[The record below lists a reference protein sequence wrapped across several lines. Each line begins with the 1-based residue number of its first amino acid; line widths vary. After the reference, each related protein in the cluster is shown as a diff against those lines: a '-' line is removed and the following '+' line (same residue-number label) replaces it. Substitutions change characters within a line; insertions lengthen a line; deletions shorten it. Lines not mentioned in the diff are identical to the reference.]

1 MDRLGAD
8 WRQMAHLT
16 AGQDMWSTHP
26 LPAIGLKS
34 VRLSDGPMGITGG
47 RVDERDLALLTPC
60 GLALAASWDVAL
72 VRQVGQVVGDEAL
85 RLGIQGILAPNLN
98 LMRSPLAGRAFELFG
113 EDPLLISHLG
123 GAWADGVQSRG
134 VASVVKHLVCND
146 SETDR
151 RNMNVAVDEQTLREV
166 YFRPFEYTA
175 SRGAWGMLTAY
186 NSVNGVRCA
195 ELDQVIGWLKQG
207 MGWDGLVMS
216 DWFGTH
222 NGLASL
228 KAGLDLE
235 MPGPARHM
243 GAALADSQAN
253 GKYVVEA
260 VQRLQRLAERV
271 AKPLPYDASTTAETR
286 RRQVLEDAAAAGMVL
301 LRNDGLLPLNPGKD
315 KRIAVIGPNAVQPCF
330 QGGTFAKVALDPGTE
345 MPVASI
351 MARFDQVQYAEGVVA
366 EYRIPP
372 LTLSRGA
379 AREPLNLNV
388 TFRDGEGRQVHQEF
402 RHASSLIWF
411 KHMPGLGDLLSLEGT
426 ANVTARTVMQA
437 QRKGVHRFFLGG
449 TGEVSLFID
458 GQLRAGFDGVTLSG
472 DIMGKLMQSPHTTVD
487 VVLEA
492 GQQVA
497 LEFSMNLGRSLAH
510 GLWFGC
516 RPPEQGDLL
525 EQAVALAGDV
535 DSVVLMVGETADAGL
550 ESVDR
555 DTTQLS
561 AAQQALIRSVCEVN
575 PRTVVVLNVAH
586 PVDTTCLKQA
596 AAVIVAWYPG
606 QGFGPA
612 LASVLA
618 GDREPGG
625 RLPVT
630 FAAEEQ
636 DYPAWSLTPGA
647 TGSLRYHEQWWVG
660 YRHFAAKSLK
670 PAFAFG
676 HGLGYA
682 SIEPD
687 VAQLSGERVDALR
700 VSLSLLNSSARP
712 GKAVPQL
719 YLEAPPE
726 HGQPGR
732 YSLEAFQALEVPA
745 MGRAVANLV
754 LEARSFSRWDCQ
766 GQRWRLR
773 PGLYRLTLGA
783 SSTEGWLQ
791 LALHVDDQGRVEA
804 GAWHS
809 LFPQSSAPVIRQ
821 SRDK

>member
-1 MDRLGAD
+1 MGSPAFD
-8 WRQMAHLT
+8 WRQLAHLT
-16 AGQDMWSTHP
+16 AGQDMWSTHA
-26 LPAIGLKS
+26 LPAIGLQS
-34 VRLSDGPMGITGG
+34 VRFSDGPMGITGG

-60 GLALAASWDVAL
+60 GLALAASWDAGL
-72 VRQVGQVVGDEAL
+72 VRKVGQVVGDEAL

-123 GAWADGVQSRG
+123 GAWAEGVQSRG
-134 VASVVKHLVCND
+134 VASVIKHLVCND

-151 RNMNVAVDEQTLREV
+151 RNMNVEVDEQTLREV

-195 ELDQVIGWLKQG
+195 EQSQAIGWLKQG

-222 NGLASL
+222 DGSASL

-243 GAALADSQAN
+243 GETLADN
-253 GKYVVEA
+253 GTLGKRVVDA
-260 VQRLQRLAERV
+260 AQRLQRLAERV
-271 AKPLPYDASTTAETR
+271 GSPAPYDASSIAEAER
-286 RRQVLEDAAAAGMVL
+286 MEVLEDAAAAGMVL
-301 LRNDGLLPLNPGKD
+301 LRNDGLLPLQPAKE
-315 KRIAVIGPNAVQPCF
+315 KRIAVIGPNALQPCF
-330 QGGTFAKVALDPGTE
+330 QGGTFARVALDPTTQ
-345 MPVASI
+345 MPVTSI
-351 MARFDQVQYAEGVVA
+351 AARFADVQYAEGVGA

-372 LTLSRGA
+372 LTLSCGA
-379 AREPLNLNV
+379 VREPLNLSV
-388 TFRDGEGRQVHQEF
+388 TFHDSKGRQVHQEA

-411 KHMPGLGDLLSLEGT
+411 KHMPGVGDLLSLEGT

-437 QRKGVHRFFLGG
+437 QRSGVHRFYLGG
-449 TGEVSLFID
+449 TGQVSLAID
-458 GQLRAGFDGVTLSG
+458 GQAKASFDGVTLSG

-487 VVLEA
+487 VALEA
-492 GQQVA
+492 GQQIT
-497 LEFSMNLGRSLAH
+497 LEFSMNIGRSLAH
-510 GLWFGC
+510 GVWFGC
-516 RPPEQGDLL
+516 QTPERGDLL
-525 EQAVALAGDV
+525 EQAVALARDV

-561 AAQQALIRSVCEVN
+561 VAQQTLIRAVCAVN

-586 PVDTTCLKQA
+586 PIDTACLEHA

-606 QGFGPA
+606 QAFGPA

-630 FAAEEQ
+630 FAAQDQ
-636 DYPAWSLTPGA
+636 DYPAWSLTPDANGN
-647 TGSLRYHEQWWVG
+647 LHYREQWWVG
-660 YRHFAAKSLK
+660 YRHFAANALK
-670 PAFAFG
+670 PAFPFG

-682 SIEPD
+682 SIEPE
-687 VAQLSGERVDALR
+687 VAQLFGEQVDQLS

-719 YLEAPPE
+719 YLQAPAE
-726 HGQPGR
+726 EGQKGR
-732 YSLEAFQALEVPA
+732 YCLEAFQAVEVPA
-745 MGRAVANLV
+745 TGRAVANLT

-766 GQRWRLR
+766 AQGWRLQ

-783 SSTEGWLQ
+783 SSSESWFQ
-791 LALHVDDQGRVEA
+791 LALHVDEKGRVEA

-809 LFPQSSAPVIRQ
+809 LFAESIAAGDSTATR
-821 SRDK
+821 

>member
-1 MDRLGAD
+1 MGSPAFD
-8 WRQMAHLT
+8 WRQLAHLT

-26 LPAIGLKS
+26 LPALGLKS
-34 VRLSDGPMGITGG
+34 VRFSDGPMGLTGG

-60 GLALAASWDVAL
+60 GLALAASWDA
-72 VRQVGQVVGDEAL
+72 VRVRKVGQVVGDEAL
-85 RLGIQGILAPNLN
+85 RLGIQGLLAPNLN

-113 EDPLLISHLG
+113 EDPLLISQLG
-123 GAWADGVQSRG
+123 GAWAEGVQSRG

-151 RNMNVAVDEQTLREV
+151 RNMNVEVDEQTLREV

-175 SRGAWGMLTAY
+175 KRGAWGMLTAY

-195 ELDQVIGWLKQG
+195 ELGQVIGWLKKDL
-207 MGWDGLVMS
+207 GWDGLVMS

-222 NGLASL
+222 DGTASL
-228 KAGLDLE
+228 RAGLDLE

-243 GAALADSQAN
+243 GEALVGTAAQ
-253 GKYVVEA
+253 GKQLVDAAE
-260 VQRLQRLAERV
+260 RLQRLAARV
-271 AKPLPYDASTTAETR
+271 ASPASYDASSAAEAER
-286 RRQVLEDAAAAGMVL
+286 RKVLEEAAAAGMVL
-301 LRNDGLLPLNPGKD
+301 LRNDGLLPLHPGKE

-330 QGGTFAKVALDPGTE
+330 QGGTFAKVALDPVTE
-345 MPVASI
+345 MPVTSLA
-351 MARFDQVQYAEGVVA
+351 ARFAEVLYAEGVAA

-372 LTLSRGA
+372 LTLNCGGR
-379 AREPLNLNV
+379 REPLNLKV
-388 TFRDGEGRQVHQEF
+388 TFRDAEGRQVHEEV

-411 KHMPGLGDLLSLEGT
+411 KHMPGVGDLLALEGT
-426 ANVTARTVMQA
+426 ANVTACAVMQA
-437 QRKGVHRFFLGG
+437 QRSGVHRFFLGG
-449 TGEVSLFID
+449 TGEVRLSID
-458 GQLRAGFDGVTLSG
+458 GQVHAGFDGVTLSG

-487 VVLEA
+487 VALEE
-492 GQQVA
+492 GQQVS
-497 LEFSMNLGRSLAH
+497 LEFSMNIGRSLAH
-510 GLWFGC
+510 GVWFGC
-516 RPPEQGDLL
+516 RPPEPGNLL
-525 EQAVALAGDV
+525 AQAVALARSV

-561 AAQQALIRSVCEVN
+561 AAQQTLIRSVCEVN

-586 PVDTTCLKQA
+586 PVDTTCLRHA
-596 AAVIVAWYPG
+596 AAVLVAWYPG

-630 FAAEEQ
+630 FAERER
-636 DYPAWSLTPGA
+636 DYPAWSLTPDAG
-647 TGSLRYHEQWWVG
+647 GNLLYHERWWVG
-660 YRHFAAKSLK
+660 YRHFAANALK
-670 PAFAFG
+670 PAFPFG

-682 SIEPD
+682 VIAPE
-687 VAQLSGERVDALR
+687 VAQLSGEHVDALS

-719 YLEAPPE
+719 YLHAPPE
-726 HGQPGR
+726 PRQAAR

-745 MGRAVANLV
+745 GGRAVANLV

-766 GQRWRLR
+766 AQRWRLR

-783 SSTEGWLQ
+783 SSTEGWLK
-791 LALHVDDQGRVEA
+791 LALHVDEKGQVEA

-809 LFPQSSAPVIRQ
+809 LFAQTIGADDTAITR
-821 SRDK
+821 

>member
-1 MDRLGAD
+1 MGSPAFD
-8 WRQMAHLT
+8 WRQLAHLT

-34 VRLSDGPMGITGG
+34 VRFSDGPMGITGG

-72 VRQVGQVVGDEAL
+72 VGKVGQVVGDEAL
-85 RLGIQGILAPNLN
+85 RLGIQGVLAPNLN

-134 VASVVKHLVCND
+134 VASVIKHLVCND

-151 RNMNVAVDEQTLREV
+151 RNMNVEVDERTLREV

-175 SRGAWGMLTAY
+175 ARGAWGMLTAY

-195 ELDQVIGWLKQG
+195 EMSQSIGWLKQG
-207 MGWDGLVMS
+207 LGWDGLVMS

-222 NGLASL
+222 NGSASL

-243 GAALADSQAN
+243 GEALVDATPL
-253 GKYVVEA
+253 GKYVVDA
-260 VQRLQRLAERV
+260 AQRLQRLAERV
-271 AKPLPYDASTTAETR
+271 ANPAPYDASAAAETQ
-286 RRQVLEDAAAAGMVL
+286 RRQVLEEAAAAGMVL
-301 LRNDGLLPLNPGKD
+301 LRNDGTLPLKPDKV

-330 QGGTFAKVALDPGTE
+330 QGGTFAKVALDPTTE
-345 MPVASI
+345 MPVTSI
-351 MARFDQVQYAEGVVA
+351 AARFAEVEYAEGVVA

-379 AREPLNLNV
+379 VREPLNLSV
-388 TFRDGEGRQVHQEF
+388 TFSDAEGRQVHQEA
-402 RHASSLIWF
+402 RHASSLVWF
-411 KHMPGLGDLLSLEGT
+411 KYMPGVGDLLSLEGT
-426 ANVTARTVMQA
+426 ANVTARTVMQVE
-437 QRKGVHRFFLGG
+437 RSGVHRFFLGG

-458 GQLRAGFDGVTLSG
+458 GQAQASFDGVTLSG
-472 DIMGKLMQSPHTTVD
+472 DIMGKLMQSAHTTVD
-487 VVLEA
+487 VALEA
-492 GQQVA
+492 GQQITLA
-497 LEFSMNLGRSLAH
+497 FSMNLGRSLAH

-516 RPPEQGDLL
+516 RPPEQDDLL
-525 EQAVALAGDV
+525 EQAVTLARSV

-561 AAQQALIRSVCEVN
+561 TAQQTLIGSICEAN

-586 PVDTTCLKQA
+586 PIDTACLKQA

-630 FAAEEQ
+630 FAALEQ
-636 DYPAWSLTPGA
+636 DYPAWSLTPNAKGD
-647 TGSLRYHEQWWVG
+647 LHYNEQWWVG
-660 YRHFAAKSLK
+660 YRHFAANALK
-670 PAFAFG
+670 PAFPFG

-682 SIEPD
+682 SIEPE
-687 VAQLSGERVDALR
+687 VAQLFGEHVDALS
-700 VSLSLLNSSARP
+700 VSLSLLNGSARS

-719 YLEAPPE
+719 YLHAPPE
-726 HGQPGR
+726 QGQPAR
-732 YSLEAFQALEVPA
+732 YSLEAFQAVEVPA
-745 MGRAVANLV
+745 KGRAVANLG
-754 LEARSFSRWDCQ
+754 LEARSFSRWDCES
-766 GQRWRLR
+766 QRWRLW
-773 PGLYRLTLGA
+773 PGQYRLTLGA
-783 SSTEGWLQ
+783 SSDESWLQ
-791 LALHVDDQGRVEA
+791 LVLHVDGKGRVEA

-809 LFPQSSAPVIRQ
+809 LFAETIGASDSATTR
-821 SRDK
+821 

>member
-1 MDRLGAD
+1 MGSPAFD
-8 WRQMAHLT
+8 WRQVAHLT
-16 AGQDMWSTHP
+16 AGEDMWSTHA

-34 VRLSDGPMGITGG
+34 VRFSDGPMGITGG

-60 GLALAASWDVAL
+60 GLALAASWDGAL
-72 VRQVGQVVGDEAL
+72 VRRVGQVVGDEAL

-123 GAWADGVQSRG
+123 GTWAEGVQSRG
-134 VASVVKHLVCND
+134 VASVIKHLVCND

-175 SRGAWGMLTAY
+175 TRGAWGMLTAY

-195 ELDQVIGWLKQG
+195 ELGQAIGWLKQG
-207 MGWDGLVMS
+207 LGWDGLVMS

-222 NGLASL
+222 DGVASL

-243 GAALADSQAN
+243 GKALAETASV
-253 GKYVVEA
+253 GKHVVDA
-260 VQRLQRLAERV
+260 AQRLQRLAERV
-271 AKPLPYDASTTAETR
+271 ANPTPYDASTEAETER
-286 RRQVLEDAAAAGMVL
+286 KQVLEEAAAAGMVL
-301 LRNDGLLPLNPGKD
+301 LRNDGLLPLNPSKA
-315 KRIAVIGPNAVQPCF
+315 KRVAVIGPNALQPCF
-330 QGGTFAKVALDPGTE
+330 QGGTFAKVALDPATE
-345 MPVASI
+345 MPLTSI
-351 MARFDQVQYAEGVVA
+351 AARFADVQYAEGVVA

-379 AREPLNLNV
+379 VRVPLNLNV
-388 TFRDGEGRQVHQEF
+388 TFRDAEGREVHQET

-411 KHMPGLGDLLSLEGT
+411 KHMPGVGDLLSLKGT
-426 ANVTARTVMQA
+426 ANVTARTIMKA
-437 QRKGVHRFFLGG
+437 ERSGTHRFFVGG

-458 GQLRAGFDGVTLSG
+458 GLEQASFDGVTLSG

-487 VVLEA
+487 IALEA

-516 RPPEQGDLL
+516 RPPVQADLL
-525 EQAVALAGDV
+525 ERAVALAREV

-555 DTTQLS
+555 DTTELS
-561 AAQQALIRSVCEVN
+561 AAQQSLIRAVCEVN

-586 PVDTTCLKQA
+586 PVDTSCLNQA

-612 LASVLA
+612 LASVLS

-630 FAAEEQ
+630 FAAKEQ
-636 DYPAWSLTPGA
+636 DYPAWSLTPDANGD
-647 TGSLRYHEQWWVG
+647 LRYHEQWWVG
-660 YRHFAAKSLK
+660 YRHFAANALK
-670 PAFAFG
+670 PAYSFG
-676 HGLGYA
+676 YGLGYA
-682 SIEPD
+682 TIEPE
-687 VAQLSGERVDALR
+687 VAQLFGEQVDELS
-700 VSLSLLNSSARP
+700 VSLSLLNSSTRP

-719 YLEAPPE
+719 YLQGPTED
-726 HGQPGR
+726 GQPDR
-732 YSLEAFQALEVPA
+732 YSLEAFHAVEVPA
-745 MGRAVANLV
+745 AGRAVANLV
-754 LEARSFSRWDCQ
+754 IEARSFSRWDCQ
-766 GQRWRLR
+766 AQDWRLR

-783 SSTEGWLQ
+783 SSTECWFQ
-791 LALHVDDQGRVEA
+791 LALYIDEKGRVDA

-809 LFPQSSAPVIRQ
+809 LFAQLIASSDTTTP
-821 SRDK
+821 K

>member
-1 MDRLGAD
+1 MGSPAFD
-8 WRQMAHLT
+8 WRQVAHLT

-26 LPAIGLKS
+26 LAAIGLKS
-34 VRLSDGPMGITGG
+34 MRFSDGPMGITGG

-60 GLALAASWDVAL
+60 GLALAASWDTAQ
-72 VRQVGQVVGDEAL
+72 VRKVGQVVGDEAL

-123 GAWADGVQSRG
+123 GAWAAGVQSRG
-134 VASVVKHLVCND
+134 VASVIKHLVCND

-195 ELDQVIGWLKQG
+195 ELGQAIGWLKQG
-207 MGWDGLVMS
+207 MGWDGLIMS

-222 NGLASL
+222 NGVASL

-243 GAALADSQAN
+243 GEALPDAAAI
-253 GKYVVEA
+253 GKYVVDA
-260 VQRLQRLAERV
+260 AQRLQRLAERV
-271 AKPLPYDASTTAETR
+271 ANPAPYDASATAESER
-286 RRQVLEDAAAAGMVL
+286 KHVLEEAAAAGMVL
-301 LRNDGLLPLNPGKD
+301 LRNDGLLPLQPGKH

-330 QGGTFAKVALDPGTE
+330 QGGTFAKVALDPATQ
-345 MPVASI
+345 MPVTSI
-351 MARFDQVQYAEGVVA
+351 AARFADVQYAEGVVA

-379 AREPLNLNV
+379 SREPLNLNV
-388 TFRDGEGRQVHQEF
+388 TFRDGEGRQVHQEA

-411 KHMPGLGDLLSLEGT
+411 KHMPGVGDLLALEGT
-426 ANVTARTVMQA
+426 ANVTACTVMQA
-437 QRKGVHRFFLGG
+437 QRSGVHRFFVGG

-458 GQLRAGFDGVTLSG
+458 GLEQARFDGVTLSG

-487 VVLEA
+487 VALEA
-492 GQQVA
+492 GQQVS
-497 LEFSMNLGRSLAH
+497 LEFSMNLRCSLAH

-516 RPPEQGDLL
+516 RAPEQGELL
-525 EQAVALAGDV
+525 EQAVALARDV

-586 PVDTTCLKQA
+586 PVDTACLERA

-630 FAAEEQ
+630 FAAQEQ
-636 DYPAWSLTPGA
+636 DYPAWSLAPDA
-647 TGSLRYHEQWWVG
+647 NANLHYREQWWVG
-660 YRHFAAKSLK
+660 YRHFAANALK
-670 PAFAFG
+670 PAFPFG

-682 SIEPD
+682 LIEPE
-687 VAQLSGERVDALR
+687 VAQLFGEQVDQLS
-700 VSLSLLNSSARP
+700 VSLSLLNSSTRP

-719 YLEAPPE
+719 YLQAPAE
-726 HGQPGR
+726 EGEQAR
-732 YSLEAFQALEVPA
+732 YCLEAFLAVEVPA
-745 MGRAVANLV
+745 AGRAVANLV

-766 GQRWRLR
+766 AQRWRLR

-783 SSTEGWLQ
+783 SSSESWFQ
-791 LALHVDDQGRVEA
+791 LALHVDERGRVEA

-809 LFPQSSAPVIRQ
+809 LFAEGIATGDTSSA
-821 SRDK
+821 K